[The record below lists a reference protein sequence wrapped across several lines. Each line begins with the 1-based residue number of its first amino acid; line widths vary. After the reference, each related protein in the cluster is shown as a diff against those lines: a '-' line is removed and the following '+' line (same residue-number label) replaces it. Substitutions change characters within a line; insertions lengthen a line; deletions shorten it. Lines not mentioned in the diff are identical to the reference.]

1 LCYIKGMKWL
11 LIFMLASTEYDSGI
25 ESQFMTV
32 KFDTEQQCLQHI
44 VEEKDVATKYRLQ
57 SFCMLEDEFIQKLKY

>member
-1 LCYIKGMKWL
+1 
-11 LIFMLASTEYDSGI
+11 MLASTEYDSGI

-44 VEEKDVATKYRLQ
+44 VKEKDIATKYRLQ

>member
-1 LCYIKGMKWL
+1 
-11 LIFMLASTEYDSGI
+11 
-25 ESQFMTV
+25 V

-44 VEEKDVATKYRLQ
+44 VEEKDVATKYKFQ